1 MQRIVMSYIA
11 SQLSTKDELK
21 EAEAMFR
28 RLDKDKDGQLS
39 RAELI
44 SGFHEI
50 YGDMTEVEVD
60 KILNAADTD
69 GSGTVDF
76 AEWKAATSKLTD

>member
-1 MQRIVMSYIA
+1 MSYIA
-11 SQLSTKDELK
+11 SQLTTKEELK
-21 EAEAMFR
+21 EAEVMFR
-28 RLDKDKDGQLS
+28 HLDLDKDGQLS

-44 SGFHEI
+44 AGFHDI
-50 YGDMTEVEVD
+50 YGDLTELEVD

-76 AEWKAATSKLTD
+76 AEWRAATSKLTD